1 MKRALGLILIA
12 TRIAG
17 FLFIRGMRGAL
28 APILVIAGYVAGFLS
43 IRGMK
48 RALALALII
57 ATVIVGFLSI
67 RGAMPFMAI
76 FGTSMEPEYEPGDLI
91 LIEEV
96 SPSDIKE
103 GDVIVYTVPP
113 MVREAYNYPLVVA
126 HRVVRVAT
134 TERGVTFRTQGDNA
148 GGEDPFMVRAEDL
161 KGQVSQRIPYLG
173 FPLLFMQSSY
183 GLIFTIIG
191 LSLLALYLYADELS
205 RGRQT
210 VQRGIFAPVI
220 EESQRS
226 SRILERRLETTEKG
240 MTGTQQALN
249 SFASAIAEYAEHLKS
264 HTSAIQGLSEASQE
278 LRKGAAEQNKVLI
291 HLMET
296 MEQRAPKAEEV
307 KPEVEEIKFPPG
319 CVRSRRQPTEEEK
332 ILRAG

>member
-1 MKRALGLILIA
+1 MKRALGLISTI
-12 TRIAG
+12 T
-17 FLFIRGMRGAL
+17 
-28 APILVIAGYVAGFLS
+28 GYVAGFLS

-48 RALALALII
+48 RALALILII
-57 ATVIVGFLSI
+57 AAVIVGFLSM

-76 FGTSMEPEYEPGDLI
+76 FGTSMQPAYKPGDLI

-96 SPSDIKE
+96 SPSEVKV

-113 MVREAYNYPLVVA
+113 MVREAYNYPVVVA
-126 HRVVRVAT
+126 HRVVRVDASD
-134 TERGVTFRTQGDNA
+134 RGVTFRTQGDNA

-161 KGQVSQRIPYLG
+161 KGQVSNRIPYLG
-173 FPLLFMQSSY
+173 FPLLFMQSDY
-183 GLIFTIIG
+183 GLIFVVIG

-226 SRILERRLETTEKG
+226 SRILERRIETTEKG
-240 MTGTQQALN
+240 MAGTQQALN

-278 LRKGAAEQNKVLI
+278 LKKGAAEQNKVLS
-291 HLMET
+291 HLVDIMG
-296 MEQRAPKAEEV
+296 QRAPKAEEV
-307 KPEVEEIKFPPG
+307 KPQVEEIKFPPG
-319 CVRSRRQPTEEEK
+319 CVRSRRQPTKEAE
-332 ILRAG
+332 IFRAG